1 MFDKTLN
8 IDISGKSIRKKKG
21 YPADTSTPLALSLLG
36 HSRYVRHDLKYR
48 LYPANLSGL
57 TLPDIRPNQLIVPDC
72 TVFAGGNPD
81 YVRHDLHYTKKI
93 SGFDRISGCINV
105 LNTLSPVIYL
115 YWGQPR

>member
-81 YVRHDLHYTKKI
+81 MYDTI
-93 SGFDRISGCINV
+93 CIILKRYPDSTGYPAV
-105 LNTLSPVIYL
+105 SL
-115 YWGQPR
+115 Y